1 MDALTGTIERVTYH
15 NEENGYT
22 VAQLAPEGK
31 DYTVP
36 VVGNMLGI
44 NVGEYVELRGQWTA
58 HPQYGR
64 QFKADS
70 FKLKLPA
77 TAVGIEK
84 YLGSGLIKG
93 VGPVTAK
100 RIVRLFGAQ
109 SLQVI
114 DEEPQRLRTV
124 LGVGPKRASLIQDA
138 WRQQRAIREVMFF
151 LQEHSV
157 STGLAVKIYKQYG
170 DGAVGIVRNDPYRL
184 ARDIHGIG
192 FITADKIA
200 QALGL
205 ALDAPE
211 RVAAGVAHVLGEQA
225 DDGHVYVPQ
234 TILVMQA
241 AEMLAVPSTLVVN
254 AIEQLRQE
262 EAVHVERIL
271 MAPAS
276 ERRPPASPALVYEVV
291 TASADPAAASVPEA
305 ELTAP
310 ASTLLAEER
319 AVYLVPFYRGEIGV
333 AGRLRRLCDGRSD
346 CLALFQRFDWDAA
359 FAAVQQ
365 ETGLAL
371 APAQREAVQASL
383 TQPLVVL
390 TGGPGT
396 GKTFT
401 VQTIIRLLEAS
412 GHTYA
417 LASPTGRAAK
427 RLSETTGRP
436 AKTIHRLLEFK
447 PSGGVTFQI
456 NENNPLEVDILVVD
470 EASMLDLLLMNHLL
484 KAVPPGAHLLL
495 VGDVDQLPSVG
506 AGSVL
511 KDIIESGTATVVRL
525 QTIFRQAAGS
535 FIVENAHRINR
546 GQMPEWQPA
555 QSQDFFL
562 FKVDDAEQAANLV
575 VEIVAERIPRRFGVP
590 AADVQ
595 VLTPMHRGVAGVAN
609 LNLLLQARL
618 NPPDAAKPE
627 RRLGGHIFRVGDRVM
642 QTRNNYNKDVFN
654 GDLGEIVRLD
664 GIEQVLTVRSEGR
677 EIDYSFLELD
687 ELTHAYAISVHKAQG
702 SEYPAVVLP
711 LLTQHYMML
720 QRNLLYT
727 AVTRA
732 RRLVVL
738 VGMPRAIAIAVNNN
752 KIAERY
758 TGLAARLQ

>member
-1 MDALTGTIERVTYH
+1 MDTLIGTIERITYH

-22 VAQLAPEGK
+22 VAQLTPEGK
-31 DYTVP
+31 AYTVP

-44 NVGEYVELRGQWTA
+44 NVGEHVELSGQWAA

-64 QFKADS
+64 QFKADT

-77 TAVGIEK
+77 TATGMEK

-100 RIVRLFGAQ
+100 RIVRLFGAE
-109 SLQVI
+109 SLRVI

-124 LGVGPKRASLIQDA
+124 LGVGPKRATLIENA
-138 WRQQRAIREVMFF
+138 WRQQRAIRDVMFF
-151 LQEHSV
+151 LQEHGIT
-157 STGLAVKIYKQYG
+157 TGLAVKIYKQYG
-170 DGAVGIVRNDPYRL
+170 DGAVGIVKNDPYRL

-200 QALGL
+200 RALGL
-205 ALDAPE
+205 PHDSPE
-211 RVAAGVAHVLGEQA
+211 RVAAGVAYVLSEQA

-234 TILVMQA
+234 TALVTQTA
-241 AEMLAVPSTLVVN
+241 TMLEVPPPLVN
-254 AIEQLRQE
+254 SAIEQLRAE
-262 EAVHVERIL
+262 EEVHVEYIL
-271 MAPAS
+271 NAP
-276 ERRPPASPALVYEVV
+276 RSPTSATSALLYEAM
-291 TASADPAAASVPEA
+291 TSDAEPDAAP
-305 ELTAP
+305 TM
-310 ASTLLAEER
+310 LAEER
-319 AVYLVPFYRGEIGV
+319 AVYLTPFYRGEIGV
-333 AGRLRRLCDGRSD
+333 AGRLRRLRDGASD
-346 CLALFQRFDWDAA
+346 CLALFQQFDWSTA
-359 FAAVQQ
+359 FAAVQR

-371 APAQREAVQASL
+371 APAQREAVQAAL
-383 TQPLVVL
+383 TQPLAVL

-447 PSGGVTFQI
+447 PAEGVTFQV
-456 NENNPLEVDILVVD
+456 NEKNPLDVDILIVD
-470 EASMLDLLLMNHLL
+470 EASMLDLLLMNHLM

-511 KDIIESGTATVVRL
+511 KDIIESGSAAVVRL
-525 QTIFRQAAGS
+525 ETIFRQAPGS
-535 FIVENAHRINR
+535 YIVENAHRINR
-546 GQMPEWQPA
+546 GQMPEWRPA
-555 QSQDFFL
+555 TSQDFFL

-575 VEIVAERIPRRFGVP
+575 VEIVAERIPRRFGI
-590 AADVQ
+590 ASDDVQ
-595 VLTPMHRGVAGVAN
+595 VLTPMHRGAAGVTN
-609 LNLLLQARL
+609 LNVLLQARL
-618 NPPDAAKPE
+618 NPPDPARPE

-642 QTRNNYNKDVFN
+642 QTSNNYNKDVYN
-654 GDLGEIVRLD
+654 GDLGQIVRLNL
-664 GIEQVLTVRSEGR
+664 IEQMLTVRSDGR
-677 EIDYSFLELD
+677 EIDYSFLEMD
-687 ELTHAYAISVHKAQG
+687 ELVHAYAISVHKAQG
-702 SEYPAVVLP
+702 GEYPAIVLP
-711 LLTQHYMML
+711 LLTQHYLML

-727 AVTRA
+727 AITRA

-752 KIAERY
+752 KISERYSGLAER
-758 TGLAARLQ
+758 LR

>member
-310 ASTLLAEER
+310 ALLAEER

-371 APAQREAVQASL
+371 APAQREA
-383 TQPLVVL
+383 
-390 TGGPGT
+390 
-396 GKTFT
+396 
-401 VQTIIRLLEAS
+401 
-412 GHTYA
+412 
-417 LASPTGRAAK
+417 
-427 RLSETTGRP
+427 
-436 AKTIHRLLEFK
+436 
-447 PSGGVTFQI
+447 
-456 NENNPLEVDILVVD
+456 
-470 EASMLDLLLMNHLL
+470 
-484 KAVPPGAHLLL
+484 
-495 VGDVDQLPSVG
+495 
-506 AGSVL
+506 
-511 KDIIESGTATVVRL
+511 
-525 QTIFRQAAGS
+525 
-535 FIVENAHRINR
+535 
-546 GQMPEWQPA
+546 
-555 QSQDFFL
+555 
-562 FKVDDAEQAANLV
+562 
-575 VEIVAERIPRRFGVP
+575 
-590 AADVQ
+590 
-595 VLTPMHRGVAGVAN
+595 
-609 LNLLLQARL
+609 
-618 NPPDAAKPE
+618 
-627 RRLGGHIFRVGDRVM
+627 
-642 QTRNNYNKDVFN
+642 
-654 GDLGEIVRLD
+654 
-664 GIEQVLTVRSEGR
+664 
-677 EIDYSFLELD
+677 
-687 ELTHAYAISVHKAQG
+687 
-702 SEYPAVVLP
+702 
-711 LLTQHYMML
+711 
-720 QRNLLYT
+720 
-727 AVTRA
+727 
-732 RRLVVL
+732 
-738 VGMPRAIAIAVNNN
+738 
-752 KIAERY
+752 
-758 TGLAARLQ
+758 

>member
-1 MDALTGTIERVTYH
+1 MDTLTGTIERITYQ

-22 VAQLAPEGK
+22 VAQLTPEGK
-31 DYTVP
+31 NYTVP
-36 VVGNMLGI
+36 VVGSMLGV
-44 NVGEYVELRGQWTA
+44 NVGEHIELRGQWAA

-64 QFKADS
+64 QFKADT

-77 TAVGIEK
+77 TATGIEK

-100 RIVRLFGAQ
+100 RIVRQFGAE

-114 DEEPQRLRTV
+114 DEQPERLRTV
-124 LGVGPKRASLIQDA
+124 LGVGPKRAILIQDA
-138 WRQQRAIREVMFF
+138 WRQQRAIRDVMFF
-151 LQEHSV
+151 LQEHSIT
-157 STGLAVKIYKQYG
+157 TGLAVKIYKQYG
-170 DGAVGIVRNDPYRL
+170 DGAVGIVKNDPYRL

-200 QALGL
+200 RALGL
-205 ALDAPE
+205 ALDSPE
-211 RVAAGVAHVLGEQA
+211 RVAAGVAHVLSEQA

-234 TILVMQA
+234 TALVAQTA
-241 AEMLAVPSTLVVN
+241 DMLDVPSTLVIN

-262 EAVHVERIL
+262 DEVHVERI
-271 MAPAS
+271 AAA
-276 ERRPPASPALVYEVV
+276 PPAPQMTAAEPAPFLYEV
-291 TASADPAAASVPEA
+291 ASLSDDPTPTQV
-305 ELTAP
+305 
-310 ASTLLAEER
+310 AEER

-333 AGRLRRLCDGRSD
+333 AGRLRRLRDGQSD
-346 CLALFQRFDWDAA
+346 SLALFQQFDWSAA
-359 FAAVQQ
+359 FAAVQR

-371 APAQREAVQASL
+371 APAQREAVQAAL
-383 TQPLVVL
+383 TQPLAVL

-447 PSGGVTFQI
+447 PADGVTFQV
-456 NENNPLEVDILVVD
+456 NEKNPLDVDILIVD

-511 KDIIESGTATVVRL
+511 KDIIESGAAAVVRL

-535 FIVENAHRINR
+535 YIVENAHRINR
-546 GQMPEWQPA
+546 GQMPEWHPTN
-555 QSQDFFL
+555 SQDFFL
-562 FKVDDAEQAANLV
+562 FKADDAEQAANLV
-575 VEIVAERIPRRFGVP
+575 VEIVAERIPRRFQIP
-590 AADVQ
+590 ADDVQ

-618 NPPDAAKPE
+618 NPADAAKPE

-642 QTRNNYNKDVFN
+642 QTSNNYNKDVYN
-654 GDLGEIVRLD
+654 GDLGVIVRLNL
-664 GIEQVLTVRSEGR
+664 IEQMLTVRIEER
-677 EIDYSFLELD
+677 EIDYSFLEMD
-687 ELTHAYAISVHKAQG
+687 ELMHAYAISVHKAQG
-702 SEYPAVVLP
+702 AEYPAVVLP

-758 TGLAARLQ
+758 TGLAARLR

>member
-1 MDALTGTIERVTYH
+1 MDRLIGTVERITYH

-22 VAQLAPEGK
+22 VAQLTPEGK
-31 DYTVP
+31 SYTVA

-44 NVGEYVELRGQWTA
+44 NAGEHVELSGQWTA

-64 QFKADS
+64 QFKADT

-77 TAVGIEK
+77 TATGMEK

-100 RIVRLFGAQ
+100 RIVRQFGAE
-109 SLQVI
+109 SLRVI

-124 LGVGPKRASLIQDA
+124 LGVGPKRAVLIQDA
-138 WRQQRAIREVMFF
+138 WRQQRAIRDVMFF
-151 LQEHSV
+151 LQEHSI

-170 DGAVGIVRNDPYRL
+170 DGAVGIVKHDPYRL

-200 QALGL
+200 RALGL
-205 ALDAPE
+205 ALDSPE
-211 RVAAGVAHVLGEQA
+211 RAAAGVAHVLSEQA

-234 TILVMQA
+234 TALVAQTA
-241 AEMLAVPSTLVVN
+241 DMLGVPPTLVIS

-262 EAVHVERIL
+262 DEVHVERIPAAPPMAVAVPAPFL
-271 MAPAS
+271 YEDASDHPAPA
-276 ERRPPASPALVYEVV
+276 RV
-291 TASADPAAASVPEA
+291 
-305 ELTAP
+305 
-310 ASTLLAEER
+310 AEER

-333 AGRLRRLCDGRSD
+333 ANRLRRLRNGQSD
-346 CLALFQRFDWDAA
+346 SLALFQQFDWSIA
-359 FAAVQQ
+359 FAAVQR

-371 APAQREAVQASL
+371 APAQREAVQAAL
-383 TQPLVVL
+383 TQPLAVL

-436 AKTIHRLLEFK
+436 AKTVHRLLEFK
-447 PSGGVTFQI
+447 PADGVTFQV
-456 NENNPLEVDILVVD
+456 NEKNPLDVDILIVD

-511 KDIIESGTATVVRL
+511 KDIIESGAAAVVRL

-535 FIVENAHRINR
+535 YIVENAHRINR
-546 GQMPEWQPA
+546 GQMPEWHPTN
-555 QSQDFFL
+555 SQDFFL

-575 VEIVAERIPRRFGVP
+575 VEIVAERIPARFQIP
-590 AADVQ
+590 ADDVQ
-595 VLTPMHRGVAGVAN
+595 VLTPMHRGAAGVAN

-618 NPPDAAKPE
+618 NPADAAKPE

-642 QTRNNYNKDVFN
+642 QTSNNYNKDVYN
-654 GDLGEIVRLD
+654 GDLGVIVRLNL
-664 GIEQVLTVRSEGR
+664 IEQMLTVRIEDR
-677 EIDYSFLELD
+677 EIDYSFLEMD
-687 ELTHAYAISVHKAQG
+687 ELMHAYAISVHKAQG

-752 KIAERY
+752 KIADRY
-758 TGLAARLQ
+758 TGLAARLR

>member
-1 MDALTGTIERVTYH
+1 MDALTGTIERITFH

-22 VAQLAPEGK
+22 VAQLAPDGK

-44 NVGEYVELRGQWTA
+44 NAGEYVELRGQWTA

-124 LGVGPKRASLIQDA
+124 LGVGPKRAGLIQEA

-151 LQEHSV
+151 LQEHSI
-157 STGLAVKIYKQYG
+157 STGLAVKIYKEYG
-170 DGAVGIVRNDPYRL
+170 DGAVGIVKNDPYRL

-200 QALGL
+200 RTLGL
-205 ALDAPE
+205 AFDAPE

-225 DDGHVYVPQ
+225 NEGHVYVPQ
-234 TILVMQA
+234 SALVTQA
-241 AEMLAVPSTLVVN
+241 AEMLAVPAPLVVN
-254 AIEQLRQE
+254 AIEQLRQDE
-262 EAVHVERIL
+262 TVHVERVPAAL
-271 MAPAS
+271 TAAPHSATS
-276 ERRPPASPALVYEVV
+276 SRPVYEVSSANAELAA
-291 TASADPAAASVPEA
+291 ASADEPGPVAA
-305 ELTAP
+305 
-310 ASTLLAEER
+310 TLLAEER
-319 AVYLVPFYRGEIGV
+319 AVYLMPFYRGEIGV
-333 AGRLRRLCDGRSD
+333 AGRLRRLADRQSD
-346 CLALFQRFDWDAA
+346 CLALFQHFDWAAA

-365 ETGLAL
+365 ETGIAL
-371 APAQREAVQASL
+371 APAQRDAVQAALSR
-383 TQPLVVL
+383 PWAVL

-412 GHTYA
+412 GHSYA

-427 RLSETTGRP
+427 RLSEATGRP

-447 PSGGVTFQI
+447 PGGGVTFQV
-456 NENNPLEVDILVVD
+456 NENNPLDVDILIVD

-484 KAVPPGAHLLL
+484 KATPPGAHLLL

-535 FIVENAHRINR
+535 YIVENAHRINR
-546 GQMPEWQPA
+546 GQMPEWRPA
-555 QSQDFFL
+555 HSQDFFL

-575 VEIVAERIPRRFGVP
+575 VEIVAERIPRRFGM
-590 AADVQ
+590 AATDVQ
-595 VLTPMHRGVAGVAN
+595 VLTPMHRGAAGVAN
-609 LNLLLQARL
+609 LNLLLQGRL
-618 NPPDAAKPE
+618 NPPDPAKPE

-642 QTRNNYNKDVFN
+642 QTRNNYHKDVYN
-654 GDLGEIVRLD
+654 GDLGEIIRLD
-664 GIEQVLTVRSEGR
+664 RVEQTLTVRCDER

-687 ELTHAYAISVHKAQG
+687 ELTHAYAVSVHKAQG

-732 RRLVVL
+732 RRLVVV

-752 KIAERY
+752 RIAERY